1 LRIPGTLYGSVQK
14 TQPSTSGEA
23 TRRARTSELVLTLS
37 AGTRPNSIY
46 RAFGM
51 IDRPVRLRF
60 LSRTHSVSSSQ
71 LLLLCCGATMQ
82 SYAYVRRIPRACI
95 EIICMLTPP
104 VPSLYVFICISC
116 ISKSSFCDGTKKDKS
131 TKFIASTSESLP
143 LFAGFP
149 CT

>member
-37 AGTRPNSIY
+37 AGTRPNFIY

-60 LSRTHSVSSSQ
+60 LSRTLSVSLSQ
-71 LLLLCCGATMQ
+71 LLLRGGATMQ
-82 SYAYVRRIPRACI
+82 SYAYVRRIPGACI

-104 VPSLYVFICISC
+104 VPLLYVYHVFPNHHS
-116 ISKSSFCDGTKKDKS
+116 
-131 TKFIASTSESLP
+131 AMEQRRTSQK
-143 LFAGFP
+143 G
-149 CT
+149 